1 MKQVQRLYLFL
12 QKPFFSDYRTLFGL
26 WLLLPVIA
34 TLLKLSKHN
43 IGILSSSYRYM

>member
-34 TLLKLSKHN
+34 TLLKLSLIH
-43 IGILSSSYRYM
+43 I